1 MTKQQFKDKAIEN
14 AAQIVNYIA
23 NHEYAKLHTVTN
35 IKTSLYGDA
44 VTLEMIGEWL
54 EEQLKICSEYENKE
68 FVIDAFE
75 EKYFKILELK
85 DNRAFAYFNPHSYN
99 ERFDFVFEFDFIM
112 DDNGNITSEFSVNM

>member
-23 NHEYAKLHTVTN
+23 SHEYTKLHTVTN
-35 IKTSLYGDA
+35 IKTSLYGDE
-44 VTLEMIGEWL
+44 VTLEMIGRWL
-54 EEQLKICSEYENKE
+54 DEQLKIYSENEDKE

-75 EKYFKILELK
+75 EEYFKILELK
-85 DNRAFAYFNPHSYN
+85 DNKAFAYFNPHSHH
-99 ERFDFVFEFDFIM
+99 EELDFVFEFAFIM